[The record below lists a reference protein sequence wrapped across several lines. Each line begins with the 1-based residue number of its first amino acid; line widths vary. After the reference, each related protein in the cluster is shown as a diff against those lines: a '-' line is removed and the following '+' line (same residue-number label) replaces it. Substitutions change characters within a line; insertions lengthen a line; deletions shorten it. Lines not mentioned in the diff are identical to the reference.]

1 MVEEQNLEQTP
12 GEEYNEASLANDE
25 LQISN
30 IKNEN
35 METHAQH
42 LHKAPGKGIWHYFYE
57 FLMLFLAVFCG
68 FLAEYQLEHV
78 IERDREKE
86 YISSLIE
93 DLKMDNLK
101 IDIAINARILRE
113 SRLDSLI
120 VMIKLKDH
128 NKFTNEIYYLAR
140 FVSRQN
146 FFFVN
151 ADRTMQQLKYSGGL
165 RLIRNTTASND
176 IMSYDASIRFLQY
189 RESFESTQLNN
200 YRNIAENIFDASVFR
215 DMLRENGIVRPAGN
229 PKLFDDDPKAINRL
243 CIEAHYLFATSFLNR
258 GYEAEMKHAAEN
270 LIALLKREYHLE

>member
-1 MVEEQNLEQTP
+1 
-12 GEEYNEASLANDE
+12 
-25 LQISN
+25 
-30 IKNEN
+30 

-42 LHKAPGKGIWHYFYE
+42 LHNVSGKRFWHFLYE

-78 IERDREKE
+78 IDRDREKE

-93 DLKMDNLK
+93 DLKVDTFK
-101 IDIAINARILRE
+101 INIAMNARFLRE
-113 SRLDSLI
+113 TRLDSLI
-120 VMIKLKDH
+120 LMIKLKDH

-165 RLIRNTTASND
+165 RLIRSKTSSND

-189 RESFESTQLNN
+189 RESLESTQLNN
-200 YRNIAENIFDASVFR
+200 YRNIVENIFDASVFR
-215 DMLRENGIVRPAGN
+215 DMLKGNMIVWPKGN
-229 PKLFDDDPKAINRL
+229 PRLFNDDPKEINRL
-243 CIEAHYLFATSFLNR
+243 CIVAHYLYATSVLNS
-258 GYEAEMKHAAEN
+258 GYEADMKHSAES
-270 LIALLKREYHLE
+270 LISSLKKEYHLE